1 GRAGSTCI
9 CPCAPTV
16 RPAGF
21 ATRRSSSRSIPT
33 GSSSRWGGT
42 GSRSTRDA
50 ESSTRRPQGSAARSR
65 ARRRART
72 TSSSSSSRPT
82 RQARTGRTPSA
93 SRRSRRCCTASAAAR
108 ARSVCTGR
116 TSRAGSE
123 PTSVTAASGSAT
135 RASRSSRIRC
145 LSERRSRSCIDGG
158 RGGLAR
164 PPREPEDGAMR
175 RVFLWASLT
184 LSAIVVV
191 GIVVQL
197 YLIAAWV
204 FVATGALDAHK
215 NVGGIVVHPAEVLT
229 FLVAFGAWWRSWRNI
244 GLSFAL
250 ALVGTIQVFFAG
262 YVHGLHGG
270 LALVVAAIA
279 VYVARREART
289 LGLLAPRAA

>member
-1 GRAGSTCI
+1 
-9 CPCAPTV
+9 
-16 RPAGF
+16 
-21 ATRRSSSRSIPT
+21 
-33 GSSSRWGGT
+33 
-42 GSRSTRDA
+42 
-50 ESSTRRPQGSAARSR
+50 
-65 ARRRART
+65 
-72 TSSSSSSRPT
+72 
-82 RQARTGRTPSA
+82 
-93 SRRSRRCCTASAAAR
+93 
-108 ARSVCTGR
+108 
-116 TSRAGSE
+116 
-123 PTSVTAASGSAT
+123 
-135 RASRSSRIRC
+135 
-145 LSERRSRSCIDGG
+145 
-158 RGGLAR
+158 
-164 PPREPEDGAMR
+164 MR

-204 FVATGALDAHK
+204 FGATGALDAHK

-262 YVHGLHGG
+262 DVDNPKHGYVHGLHGG

-289 LGLLAPRAA
+289 LGLLTPRAA

>member
-1 GRAGSTCI
+1 
-9 CPCAPTV
+9 
-16 RPAGF
+16 
-21 ATRRSSSRSIPT
+21 
-33 GSSSRWGGT
+33 
-42 GSRSTRDA
+42 
-50 ESSTRRPQGSAARSR
+50 
-65 ARRRART
+65 
-72 TSSSSSSRPT
+72 
-82 RQARTGRTPSA
+82 
-93 SRRSRRCCTASAAAR
+93 
-108 ARSVCTGR
+108 
-116 TSRAGSE
+116 
-123 PTSVTAASGSAT
+123 
-135 RASRSSRIRC
+135 
-145 LSERRSRSCIDGG
+145 
-158 RGGLAR
+158 
-164 PPREPEDGAMR
+164 MR

-204 FVATGALDAHK
+204 FGATGALDAHK

-262 YVHGLHGG
+262 DVDNPKHGYIHGLHGG
-270 LALVVAAIA
+270 VALVVAAIA